1 MYAGE
6 FRSYGQIL
14 IINGGGGYHVLL
26 AGLSQIDVQVGQF
39 VLAGE
44 PIGVMV
50 AAPKTTSTKSQ
61 DIAPV
66 LYVEFRKNQRPID
79 PGPWWAETTRKVA
92 G

>member
-14 IINGGGGYHVLL
+14 IINGGGGYNVLL
-26 AGLSQIDVQVGQF
+26 AGLSQVDVQVGQF

-44 PIGVMV
+44 PIGTMTQQ
-50 AAPKTTSTKSQ
+50 PKASKTKIG
-61 DIAPV
+61 DNAPV
-66 LYVEFRKNQRPID
+66 LYVEFRKDQRPID
-79 PGPWWAETTRKVA
+79 PDPWWADSTRKVQ